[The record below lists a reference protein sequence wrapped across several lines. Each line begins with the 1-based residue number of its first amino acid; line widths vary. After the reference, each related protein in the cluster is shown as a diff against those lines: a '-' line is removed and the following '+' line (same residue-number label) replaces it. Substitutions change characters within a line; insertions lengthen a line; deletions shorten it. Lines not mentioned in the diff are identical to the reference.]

1 MSSDDVLIWR
11 PATAD
16 EVPLLAAMNAELS
29 RDEGATPVGS
39 LADYEERLHTWL
51 ETGRYR
57 AALARRGDQTIAYVV
72 WRDDPDYADV
82 FVRQFFVVREHRGQ
96 GLGRRLFAQAVDEFW
111 PGRLLR
117 LDVYDSN
124 PRGGAFWESLGFV
137 PFSRLMR
144 REPASVDDDHD
155 G

>member
-1 MSSDDVLIWR
+1 MTDLLTWR
-11 PATAD
+11 RATAQD
-16 EVPLLAAMNAELS
+16 VRLLAGMNAELS
-29 RDEGATPVGS
+29 RDEGAAPVGS
-39 LADYEERLHTWL
+39 LADYEERLRTWL
-51 ETGRYR
+51 DTDRYQ
-57 AALARRGDQTIAYVV
+57 AALAHRGDEPIAYVV

-96 GLGRRLFAQAVDEFW
+96 GLGRRLFEQAVDEFW
-111 PGRLLR
+111 AGRLLR

-144 REPASVDDDHD
+144 REPAPAK
-155 G
+155 GG

>member
-16 EVPLLAAMNAELS
+16 EVPLLAEMNAELS
-29 RDEGATPVGS
+29 RDEGAAPVGS
-39 LADYEERLHTWL
+39 LADYEERMRTWL

-82 FVRQFFVVREHRGQ
+82 FVRQFLVVREHRGQ

-124 PRGGAFWESLGFV
+124 PHGGAFWESLGFV